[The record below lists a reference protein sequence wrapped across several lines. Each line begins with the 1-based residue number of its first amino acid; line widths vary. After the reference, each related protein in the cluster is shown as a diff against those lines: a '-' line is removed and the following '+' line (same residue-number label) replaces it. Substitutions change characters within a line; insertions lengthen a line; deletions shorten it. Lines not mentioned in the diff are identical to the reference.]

1 MSRASVYYRRT
12 NPEDGLQARLSSD
25 RQEVLSWVE
34 GGPLRLVGA
43 ALADLQGSG
52 KAGALEVSLEPV
64 LRESDQS
71 IDWRDWWRKMVLPA
85 IKDCAGKKE
94 YFEVKGQTY
103 ALAPGVRVDKIPLGQ
118 LVVQSTQKSPKA
130 ESIPKPTWPRWF
142 TSEQWPLAERD
153 TLPGTKPPDKI
164 IQNIGSCAP
173 DVAERLTPR
182 TVDCALEFVNRPGT
196 KAESAQKWLELLL
209 AGLSRYHELF
219 RLDTSLDITLRGAK
233 GLDRLV
239 HTLLNDGNQHL
250 LAASIKLAVSDPS
263 RRKVL
268 GWGVWHTYNYNSEG
282 TREFLEFLAKL
293 VSDSQ
298 DRLAVWNDIL
308 LAAFAPWS
316 FAGRVTDLD
325 RILFYLHRE
334 EREAILRGIILQ
346 AALGTVNEREVAD
359 FVSASR
365 HAGKSNGPEKL
376 NVTATAALALTEG
389 REQNITVAADA
400 YRLAVQRPG
409 PDTANALIPAILNV
423 SRDYTKEALRQLES
437 QLERT
442 KRDYEAKL
450 SERQGIINELR
461 SYIETKR
468 EESRLDI
475 RRGMLEVIAETLEVL
490 QIKSHSAEVSL
501 RNAKSGL
508 EIAIQAG
515 GAEWFGVIGEVV
527 EYDPRLHQGVDGA
540 AKGILVTITARGA
553 LVPGKMTGDFILIKA
568 KVSRQLE
575 EK

>member
-1 MSRASVYYRRT
+1 MSKASAYYLRT
-12 NPEDGLQARLSSD
+12 NPEDGLKARLSSD
-25 RQEVLSWVE
+25 QKEVLSWVVE
-34 GGPLRLVGA
+34 GPLHLVGA

-52 KAGALEVSLEPV
+52 KAGKLKVSLEPV

-71 IDWRDWWRKMVLPA
+71 LDWKGWWSNLVLPA
-85 IKDCAGKKE
+85 IKDCAGKKK
-94 YFEVKGQTY
+94 YFEVKSQTY
-103 ALAPGVRVDKIPLGQ
+103 ALAPGVRVDAIPLGR
-118 LVVQSTQKSPKA
+118 LVVQPSQKGQ
-130 ESIPKPTWPRWF
+130 SIPKPTWNQWF
-142 TSEQWPLAERD
+142 KSKQWPLSGKD
-153 TLPGTKPPDKI
+153 TLPSTKPPNRTI
-164 IQNIGSCAP
+164 LAVGNCAP
-173 DVAERLTPR
+173 DVAAWLTPR
-182 TVDCALEFVNRPGT
+182 TVDCALEFVKRPGT

-209 AGLSRYHELF
+209 AGLSSYPELL
-219 RLDTSLDITLRGAK
+219 RLDTSLDTTMQGIK
-233 GLDRLV
+233 GLDGLI

-298 DRLAVWNDIL
+298 DRLAVWKDIL
-308 LAAFAPWS
+308 LAAFAPRS
-316 FAGRVTDLD
+316 FAGRIADLD

-334 EREAILRGIILQ
+334 ERLAVLHDVILRAGLRE
-346 AALGTVNEREVAD
+346 VNERDVVD

-365 HAGKSNGPEKL
+365 HVGKAVDGPDKL
-376 NVTATAALALTEG
+376 NVTATAALVLTEG

-409 PDTANALIPAILNV
+409 PDTVNALIPAILNV

-450 SERQGIINELR
+450 SERQGIINDLR
-461 SYIETKR
+461 DYIETKR

-490 QIKSHSAEVSL
+490 QIKSHSAEASL

-527 EYDPRLHQGVDGA
+527 EYDPRLHQGVDGV

-568 KVSRQLE
+568 KVSRQRE